1 MIARVPQQRSR
12 LAAIAGLSLAAAL
25 VAGRCEAQ
33 SGPPNA
39 LQGFSQNRNL
49 PVKIQAAT
57 LEVRNTDKVATFGG
71 GVHVSQGDT
80 DMCSKTLVV
89 FYETDGGKTGLK
101 AAQPGPGGQQ
111 QIRRIEAT
119 GGVQVTQKEQNA
131 SGETGI
137 FDMRSNT
144 VTLQGNVVVT
154 RGPNVL
160 RGQRIVVDLTTGV
173 SKIESNGFGGVEALI
188 QSTRTDAAGGKE
200 VVPCRPPRTN

>member
-1 MIARVPQQRSR
+1 MGRLDRHRRGLAIAA
-12 LAAIAGLSLAAAL
+12 LGFAAIL
-25 VAGRCEAQ
+25 VAGRSDAQ

-57 LEVRNTDKVATFGG
+57 LEVRDRDKVATFGG

-101 AAQPGPGGQQ
+101 AAQPGPDGQQ
-111 QIRRIEAT
+111 NIRRIEAT
-119 GGVQVTQKEQNA
+119 GGVLVTQKEQNA

-137 FDMRSNT
+137 FDMRANT

-160 RGQRIVVDLTTGV
+160 RGQRLVVDLTTGV

-188 QSTRTDAAGGKE
+188 QSTRADAGGAKE

>member
-1 MIARVPQQRSR
+1 MGRISRHRKCLAGIAVLG
-12 LAAIAGLSLAAAL
+12 LAAIL
-25 VAGRCEAQ
+25 VAARSEAQ

-57 LEVRNTDKVATFGG
+57 LEVRDKDRVATFGG

-101 AAQPGPGGQQ
+101 AAQPGPDGQQ
-111 QIRRIEAT
+111 HIRRIEAT
-119 GGVQVTQKEQNA
+119 GGVLVTQKEQNA

-160 RGQRIVVDLTTGV
+160 RGQRLIVDLTTGV
-173 SKIESNGFGGVEALI
+173 SKIESTGVGGVEALI
-188 QSTRTDAAGGKE
+188 QSTRAEAGGGKE